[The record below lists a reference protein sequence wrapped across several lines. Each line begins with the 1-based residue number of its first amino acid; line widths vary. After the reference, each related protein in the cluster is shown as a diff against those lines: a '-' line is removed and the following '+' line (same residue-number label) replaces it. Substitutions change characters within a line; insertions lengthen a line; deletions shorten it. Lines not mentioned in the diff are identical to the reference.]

1 LDVGGKKM
9 IVVCAACLGKNRLD
23 PTRISDAPNCGH
35 CHQPLLSTYPIELTD
50 AKFHAVIDPTEMPVV
65 VDFWASWCGPCKMMA
80 PHFEQA
86 AKQLPQVRFVKVN
99 TEQAVQVSQQY
110 GIRSIPT
117 LIVFKQGKEVARQAG
132 AMNAAQIQQWLQ
144 HVI

>member
-1 LDVGGKKM
+1 M

-23 PTRISDAPNCGH
+23 PSRIQEEPKCGH
-35 CHQPLLSTYPIELTD
+35 CHQPLLPLKPVELSD
-50 AKFHAVIDPTEMPVV
+50 QSFRAYVVPTEMPVV

-86 AKQLPQVRFVKVN
+86 AKAMPQVRFAKVN

-110 GIRSIPT
+110 AIRSIPT
-117 LIVFKQGKEVARQAG
+117 LIVFKQGKEIARQAG
-132 AMNAAQIQQWLQ
+132 AMSAAQIQQWLQ
-144 HVI
+144 QVI